1 MHIAMKTSPDLNPN
15 EVLRKYI
22 YIYILNDC
30 AFMLSEELG

>member
-1 MHIAMKTSPDLNPN
+1 MHIAKKTSPDLNPI

-22 YIYILNDC
+22 FFLNDC

>member
-1 MHIAMKTSPDLNPN
+1 MHIAMKTSQDMNSI

-22 YIYILNDC
+22 YFLNDC